1 MPMKPSSG
9 TPGGAPR
16 WRTLAW
22 LAAGVL
28 LAHALVLRTHP
39 GRFGALLDANSSRT
53 PVFETRRIELPP
65 PAPLPAPSLAPPTPV
80 TPHAPPRVHAAPK
93 PVTRPV
99 YQPKVA
105 LAPTTPAQPAIDSIA
120 KSLPEPDPAALADPA
135 PQRDPEASADA
146 PPSTPPD
153 SPLAPSPDAA
163 DSTASRNTAP
173 TTTPPAGAA
182 AASLPPPGP
191 AQTAITALRL
201 PPSARLD
208 YKMTGSAKGLTYH
221 AKGELDWQ
229 NGGTRYDARM
239 TVSALFIGSRTL
251 SSTGQI
257 SGDGLAPT
265 RFADKSKNEV
275 AAHFEPDKG
284 QISFSANTPTLP
296 WLKGSQDRVSVFL
309 QLGAMLAGQPGKFP
323 IGSVLAMHTI
333 GPRDADDWTFLVEK
347 EELLN
352 LPFGDVATLKLSRQ
366 PRRDFDQKVE
376 IWYAPALDYLPV
388 RSRITQANGDFVDQ
402 QLNALTRP

>member
-1 MPMKPSSG
+1 MRPGPV

-22 LAAGVL
+22 LAALVL

-39 GRFGALLDANSSRT
+39 DRFGAPLDTHASRA

-65 PAPLPAPSLAPPTPV
+65 PAPTPDPANPAAITPRAPPP
-80 TPHAPPRVHAAPK
+80 AQAAPK
-93 PVTRPV
+93 PPPRPV
-99 YQPKVA
+99 YQQKSP
-105 LAPTTPAQPAIDSIA
+105 LAHAAPVQPAIDSIA
-120 KSLPEPDPAALADPA
+120 SSEREPEPEARADTLPPTLPDSAPATSPEETSDTAPPPTPAA
-135 PQRDPEASADA
+135 S
-146 PPSTPPD
+146 
-153 SPLAPSPDAA
+153 
-163 DSTASRNTAP
+163 
-173 TTTPPAGAA
+173 AA
-182 AASLPPPGP
+182 AASLPPPGS
-191 AQTAITALRL
+191 AQTPITALRL

-221 AKGELDWQ
+221 AKGELDWH
-229 NGGTRYDARM
+229 NAGTRYDARM

-257 SGDGLAPT
+257 GDDGLAPT

-309 QLGAMLAGQPGKFP
+309 QLGGMLAGEPAKFAV
-323 IGSVLAMHTI
+323 GSTLAMHTI

-347 EELLN
+347 QELLS
-352 LPFGDVATLKLSRQ
+352 LPFGDVATVKLSRQ

-402 QLNALTRP
+402 QLSALARP

>member
-1 MPMKPSSG
+1 MPALRRLKMPMKPGAG

-39 GRFGALLDANSSRT
+39 DRFGALLDANSSHT

-65 PAPLPAPSLAPPTPV
+65 PAPTSSPSTAPPAPAAPRAPPKIQTAPKLAP
-80 TPHAPPRVHAAPK
+80 
-93 PVTRPV
+93 RPV
-99 YQPKVA
+99 HQRKVP
-105 LAPTTPAQPAIDSIA
+105 LTPEIPAQPAINSIA
-120 KSLPEPDPAALADPA
+120 TIQQEHE
-135 PQRDPEASADA
+135 PEASADT
-146 PPSTPPD
+146 PPLIPPD
-153 SPLAPSPDAA
+153 SAPAASPEN
-163 DSTASRNTAP
+163 ASSTAP
-173 TTTPPAGAA
+173 TATPAASAA

-191 AQTAITALRL
+191 AQTPITALRL

-284 QISFSANTPTLP
+284 QITFSANTPTLP

-309 QLGAMLAGQPGKFP
+309 QLGGLLAGQPAGFP
-323 IGSVLAMHTI
+323 VGSILAMHTI
-333 GPRDADDWTFLVEK
+333 GPRDADDWTFLVERQ
-347 EELLN
+347 ELLS

-366 PRRDFDQKVE
+366 PRREFDQKVE

>member
-1 MPMKPSSG
+1 MPALRRLKMPMKHATTTPS
-9 TPGGAPR
+9 GAPR

-22 LAAGVL
+22 LAALVL
-28 LAHALVLRTHP
+28 LGHALVLRTHP
-39 GRFGALLDANSSRT
+39 DRFGALLDANSSRT
-53 PVFETRRIELPP
+53 PIFETRRIELPP
-65 PAPLPAPSLAPPTPV
+65 PAPTPTLSPATPAPV
-80 TPHAPPRVHAAPK
+80 RPRPAPK
-93 PVTRPV
+93 AQAAQKPSARPA
-99 YQPKVA
+99 YERKVP
-105 LAPTTPAQPAIDSIA
+105 LADETPAQPAIDSIA
-120 KSLPEPDPAALADPA
+120 NSQAEPEP
-135 PQRDPEASADA
+135 ETSADT
-146 PPSTPPD
+146 PPSTPQD
-153 SPLAPSPDAA
+153 SV
-163 DSTASRNTAP
+163 TASPEDAGSTVASDTAP
-173 TTTPPAGAA
+173 TPPASAA

-191 AQTAITALRL
+191 AQTPITALRL

-221 AKGELDWQ
+221 AKGELDWKN
-229 NGGTRYDARM
+229 NGPRYDASM

-275 AAHFEPDKG
+275 AAHFEQDKG
-284 QISFSANTPTLP
+284 QITFSANTPTLP

-309 QLGAMLAGQPGKFP
+309 QLGGMLAGQPAKFP
-323 IGSVLAMHTI
+323 VGSVLAMHTI

-347 EELLN
+347 EEILS
-352 LPFGDVATLKLSRQ
+352 LPFGDLATIKLSRQ

-376 IWYAPALDYLPV
+376 IWYAPSLDYLPV

-402 QLNALTRP
+402 QLNALVKP